1 MGRAGRTVLDASAG
15 TLAGALATLPMS
27 ALMWAAGR
35 AGLMGE
41 QPPKRITDEALDSV
55 GAHPSQPTRWGA
67 TALTHL
73 GFGAA
78 AGVPFALMHRS
89 LPVGVP
95 RVATGALYGVGVW
108 ASAYLGW
115 VPAMGIMPSAEDDRP
130 GRPLSMV
137 AAHVVYGAALGAG
150 LQVLRPRP
158 LR

>member
-1 MGRAGRTVLDASAG
+1 MSRAGRSALDAAAG
-15 TLAGALATLPMS
+15 ALAGAAATLPMS
-27 ALMWAAGR
+27 ALMWASGR

-41 QPPKRITDEALDSV
+41 QPPKGVTDHALDEV
-55 GAHPSQPTRWGA
+55 GAHPSQPTRWAA
-67 TALTHL
+67 TAVTHL

-78 AGVPFALMHRS
+78 AGVPFALMHHS

-115 VPAMGIMPSAEDDRP
+115 VPAMGILPSAEDDRP
-130 GRPLSMV
+130 GRALSMV

-150 LQVLRPRP
+150 LQLLRPRP
-158 LR
+158 VR